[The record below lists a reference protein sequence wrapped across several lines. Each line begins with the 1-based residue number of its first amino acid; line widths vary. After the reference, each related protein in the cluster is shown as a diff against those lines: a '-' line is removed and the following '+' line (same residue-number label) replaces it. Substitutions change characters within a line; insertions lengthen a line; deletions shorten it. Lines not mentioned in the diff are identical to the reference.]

1 MPFEGMVGSL
11 VNDGHQIVLSPNVCY
26 TFEPPL
32 GTTREMKLRKDFRY
46 GMEDPLCGPQPYVVQ
61 ACHLAAIPRRPA
73 NPDDPLNIMWK
84 IPTTAD
90 FVIEPSNMLRGV
102 GFLTDNFAHALGDYA
117 NRMNERITK
126 YSTDPNFPTK
136 IPVIASMSHTQMDML
151 DRIYELPMSLRQVQ
165 FCVSLFQRC
174 YLELVGFLDYLYIF
188 HPRMT
193 GLQPLATGVAD
204 AIGAYVQEHAVI
216 HEFVRAGLP
225 VWIVK
230 DWESF
235 TETRIDEV
243 VPVCK
248 TPTWAVFEDATPPFQ
263 PFFVGPA
270 SNWGRYKVFG
280 RFARSFLSFP
290 DPFASTPSIPSPASI
305 PASSGPVRGRLAKQ
319 NKSNH
324 PCKHF
329 YTPLLKPLIKQE
341 RLDSNSRATSTAA
354 SSPSTPASS
363 GPSRSGRN
371 KFTEPFS
378 PFLPPAIEAWRD
390 ALEVVDVDPANVCYA
405 TTPADAGY
413 ILPEPGL
420 FIGVSS
426 EDRRT
431 HYIHNWLR
439 NRAALLFRLVAPNAN
454 ARPISVSLWRTL
466 LNFGA
471 APDDRNRENA
481 AHHETLAR
489 KRHDEIIS
497 ILGNA
502 VTETGVEVNSSTVV
516 PSWKGEKLLTT
527 DPLRLRMVHEILW
540 ELYDLN
546 FRSEFVALDC
556 RISTLVNTPLQD
568 RRDILQDRRDLIRA
582 CFPLKHS
589 TLDEHV
595 SRDAEGL
602 AAVRLSG
609 RAPYLLAMVKVMK
622 SWVGCPPSLKDL
634 PEKPST
640 GYREFEIAEVERV
653 VTRFYTQSF
662 FNYFA
667 RAPVVPHRLGTP
679 E

>member
-11 VNDGHQIVLSPNVCY
+11 VNDGHQIVLSPNVRY

-32 GTTREMKLRKDFRY
+32 GTSREMKLRKNFRY
-46 GMEDPLCGPQPYVVQ
+46 GMEDPLCGPQPYIVP
-61 ACHLAAIPRRPA
+61 ACHLAAIPRRPT

-84 IPTTAD
+84 IPTTTD

-102 GFLTDNFAHALGDYA
+102 GFLTDDFAHSLGHHADQ
-117 NRMNERITK
+117 MIERVTK
-126 YSTDPNFPTK
+126 YRTDPNFQTK
-136 IPVIASMSHTQMDML
+136 IPIIATMSHMQQDMI
-151 DRIYELPMSLRQVQ
+151 DRIYEMPMSFRQVQ
-165 FCVSLFQRC
+165 FCVSLLQRC
-174 YLELVGFLDYLYIF
+174 YLELVGYMDYLYVF

-193 GLQPLATGVAD
+193 GQHPSATGVARTV
-204 AIGAYVQEHAVI
+204 GAYVQDHAVI
-216 HEFVRAGLP
+216 PEFVRAGLP

-230 DWESF
+230 DWASF

-243 VPVCK
+243 VPVRK
-248 TPTWAVFEDATPPFQ
+248 TTTWAVLEDATPPFQ

-270 SNWGRYKVFG
+270 SSSSRYKAFG
-280 RFARSFLSFP
+280 QFARSFLSFP
-290 DPFASTPSIPSPASI
+290 DPFASTTSISSSASI
-305 PASSGPVRGRLAKQ
+305 PASSGPARGRLVKQ
-319 NKSNH
+319 NKSN
-324 PCKHF
+324 PP
-329 YTPLLKPLIKQE
+329 YVNRI
-341 RLDSNSRATSTAA
+341 NSQQ
-354 SSPSTPASS
+354 
-363 GPSRSGRN
+363 GGGRN

-390 ALEVVDVDPANVCYA
+390 ALEVVDVDPANICYP

-413 ILPEPGL
+413 VLPEPGL
-420 FIGVSS
+420 FIGVTS

-431 HYIHNWLR
+431 RYIHNWLR
-439 NRAALLFRLVAPNAN
+439 NRAAFLFRLVAPNAN
-454 ARPISVSLWRTL
+454 AGPISVSLWRTL

-471 APDDRNRENA
+471 ALDDRNRENA

-502 VTETGVEVNSSTVV
+502 LAETGVEVNSSTVV
-516 PSWKGEKLLTT
+516 PTWKREKLLTT
-527 DPLRLRMVHEILW
+527 DPLPLRMVHEILW

-546 FRSEFVALDC
+546 FRYEFVALDC

-602 AAVRLSG
+602 AAVHLSG

-667 RAPVVPHRLGTP
+667 RAPIVPHRLGTP